1 MRIGQFYVCVLFKSG
16 QDEHTSVLVLNH
28 IIFLYNVNHV
38 FYLSCHSLFIVTIF
52 GKINIPPHSGGYFI
66 FGHSPNITGCA
77 QVRFLLACQPCI
89 CYLLPVN
96 GFPFFRSP
104 LSNTFSVSYS
114 LPCVKGGGTAPAVTE
129 GLWLHCFSSIL
140 LSSQSPTALRAEPPL
155 HKGAFSLRRVFLSL
169 KLF

>member
-1 MRIGQFYVCVLFKSG
+1 MIGAVAHRRKNARTAPFHLISRFATASLQG
-16 QDEHTSVLVLNH
+16 EAISVPRFTTY
-28 IIFLYNVNHV
+28 I
-38 FYLSCHSLFIVTIF
+38 
-52 GKINIPPHSGGYFI
+52 KINIPPHSGGYFI

-77 QVRFLLACQPCI
+77 QVRFSLACQPCI
-89 CYLLPVN
+89 CYLPPVN
-96 GFPFFRSP
+96 GFPFCRSP

-155 HKGAFSLRRVFLSL
+155 HKGAFSLRRVFSPL